1 MKQKKIVLASG
12 SRHTIPAISSS
23 PGNARTITAF
33 AENEG
38 ENYKYYVLSKYD
50 VSLES
55 LKFDR
60 TKYLHPLP
68 SAKNSIY
75 EYFLNKLPYR
85 IKKRIFG
92 FTQADRIIYYY
103 GIKKIIGK
111 VKPDIIVTFMHFEL
125 YKILQK
131 AFPDIK
137 HIFFYL
143 STDIGGRLGQ
153 KKIKY
158 IIENSDGFMAN
169 TQLAIKEFKEF
180 DSADSLPTA
189 SVYNAVMLPKDSYNN
204 LEEKIKSDYK
214 VKFNIESKALII
226 GYAGRFSNEKSLLEI
241 LEAMLLLKNDG
252 ETVHLYIAGDI
263 NNERTPDFEYFNKV
277 MSFIDKHLKEQV
289 HFFGWVTYENLFNFY
304 ASIDIGILLSK
315 YREGNSMFLI
325 ECLSVGKPV
334 IATNIGGN
342 IETLENNEIG
352 FLIDNTDVVKSLYE
366 KIKYLNLNRSVLN
379 KLSKNAILYAKEHH
393 SNEVMT
399 TDFNRFIE
407 RFI

>member
-38 ENYKYYVLSKYD
+38 ENYNYYVLSKYD
-50 VSLES
+50 ISLES

-60 TKYLHPLP
+60 SKYLHPLP
-68 SAKNSIY
+68 STKNSIY

-85 IKKRIFG
+85 IKKRLFG

-103 GIKKIIGK
+103 GIKKLISK
-111 VKPDIIVTFMHFEL
+111 VQPDIIVTFMHFEL
-125 YKILQK
+125 YNILQK
-131 AFPDIK
+131 AFPKTK

-143 STDIGGRLGQ
+143 STDIKGRLGEN
-153 KKIKY
+153 KIKY
-158 IIENSDGFMAN
+158 IIKNSNGLMAN

-180 DSADSLPTA
+180 DKSDSLPTA

-204 LEEKIKSDYK
+204 SEEKIKSDCK
-214 VKFNIESKALII
+214 VKFKIENNALIL

-241 LEAMLLLKNDG
+241 LEAILLLKNDG
-252 ETVHLYIAGDI
+252 EIVHLYVAGDI
-263 NNERTPDFEYFNKV
+263 NNERTPDFEYYKKV
-277 MSFIDKHLKEQV
+277 IAFIEKHLKEQV
-289 HFFGWVTYENLFNFY
+289 HFFGWVSYEELFNFY

-325 ECLSVGKPV
+325 ESLSIGKPV
-334 IATNIGGN
+334 IATNVGGN
-342 IETLENNEIG
+342 IETLEHNEIG
-352 FLIDNTDVVKSLYE
+352 YLIDKNTVVQSLFE
-366 KIKYLNLNRSVLN
+366 KIKHLNMNRAELD
-379 KLSKNAILYAKEHH
+379 KLSKNASIYAKEHH

-399 TDFNRFIE
+399 KSFNNFIE

>member
-33 AENEG
+33 AENETDKF
-38 ENYKYYVLSKYD
+38 NYYVLSKYD

-60 TKYLHPLP
+60 SKYLHPLP
-68 SAKNSIY
+68 SLRNGIY
-75 EYFLNKLPYR
+75 EYILNKLPYR

-103 GIKKIIGK
+103 GIKKLISK
-111 VKPDIIVTFMHFEL
+111 VQPDIIVTFMHFEL
-125 YKILQK
+125 YNILQK
-131 AFPDIK
+131 AFPKTK

-143 STDIGGRLGQ
+143 STDIKGRLGEN
-153 KKIKY
+153 KIKY
-158 IIENSDGFMAN
+158 IIENSDGLMAN

-180 DSADSLPTA
+180 DRLDSLPTA
-189 SVYNAVMLPKDSYNN
+189 SVYNAVMLPKNSYNN
-204 LEEKIKSDYK
+204 SEEKIKHDFK
-214 VKFNIESKALII
+214 VKFKIENNALIL

-252 ETVHLYIAGDI
+252 EIVHLYVAGDI
-263 NNERTPDFEYFNKV
+263 NNERTPDFEYYNMV
-277 MSFIDKHLKEQV
+277 IAFIEKHLKEQV
-289 HFFGWVTYENLFNFY
+289 HFFGWVSYEELFNFY

-325 ECLSVGKPV
+325 ESLSVGKPV
-334 IATNIGGN
+334 IATNVGGN
-342 IETLENNEIG
+342 IETLQYNEIG
-352 FLIDNTDVVKSLYE
+352 YLIDKNTVVQSLFE
-366 KIKYLNLNRSVLN
+366 KIKHLNMNRAELD
-379 KLSKNAILYAKEHH
+379 KLSKNASVYAKKHH

-399 TDFNRFIE
+399 KSFNNFIE